1 MQLFTSYIKCPSL
14 VVRIVVVVVIEQ
26 GEWLNNRMSAACL
39 PTCWYWITT
48 AVPSTTSVDVLV
60 AAVDTSETNIDAS
73 VWAVVENEGGGDSKG
88 DNDDDEWMM
97 IWW

>member
-1 MQLFTSYIKCPSL
+1 MTK
-14 VVRIVVVVVIEQ
+14 
-26 GEWLNNRMSAACL
+26 
-39 PTCWYWITT
+39 

-60 AAVDTSETNIDAS
+60 AAVDTNETNIDAS

-97 IWW
+97 I